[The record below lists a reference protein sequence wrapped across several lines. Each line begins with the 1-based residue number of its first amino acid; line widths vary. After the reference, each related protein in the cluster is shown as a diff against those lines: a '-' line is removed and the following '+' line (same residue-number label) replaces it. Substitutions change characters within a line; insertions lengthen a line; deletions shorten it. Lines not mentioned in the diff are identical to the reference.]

1 MKVLRVI
8 RIETALGGVVH
19 LITEAGERVIVRR
32 KETEGYSTARVVGV
46 AEEEVAER
54 HLLTVEALPRR
65 GAEPALF

>member
-1 MKVLRVI
+1 M
-8 RIETALGGVVH
+8 H

-46 AEEEVAER
+46 GEEEVAER